1 MLSPKRTKFRKQ
13 MKGKNR
19 GLSYRASDVDF
30 GDYGLQ
36 VLEPGRITS
45 RQIEAARMAIQR
57 ATKRQGKLFIRIFPD
72 KPVTK
77 KPLETRMGKGKGSV
91 EEWVALVQPGR
102 MLYELEGVTEAIARE
117 AFKLAGIKLPLPTR
131 FMKRESASAIQKS
144 FRALSASS
152 AFNSSRLASRTTP
165 TNSIPRQS
173 FGPCVATS
181 RALPRCFASVS

>member
-19 GLSYRASDVDF
+19 GLSYRAAKVDF

-57 ATKRQGKLFIRIFPD
+57 ATKRQGKLFIRLFPD

-77 KPLETRMGKGKGSV
+77 KPLETRMGKGKGAV
-91 EEWVALVQPGR
+91 EEWVAVVQPGR
-102 MLYELEGVTEAIARE
+102 MLYELEGVAEDVARE

-131 FMKRESASAIQKS
+131 FMKREEQ
-144 FRALSASS
+144 L
-152 AFNSSRLASRTTP
+152 
-165 TNSIPRQS
+165 
-173 FGPCVATS
+173 
-181 RALPRCFASVS
+181 